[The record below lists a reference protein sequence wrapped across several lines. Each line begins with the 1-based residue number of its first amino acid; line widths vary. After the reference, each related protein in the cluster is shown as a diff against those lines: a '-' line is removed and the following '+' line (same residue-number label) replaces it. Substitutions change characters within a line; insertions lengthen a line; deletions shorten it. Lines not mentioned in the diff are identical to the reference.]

1 MPEINTQRLEN
12 FVARFTR
19 LIESQPKEAALLSQG
34 RELLH
39 DLVKQDDWLDQP
51 LREPHAIHYQQYLLY
66 LDPKERFSVVSFVW
80 GPGQSTPIHDHTVW
94 GLIGMLVG
102 SEKCQP
108 YSRMSDG
115 RWVPAG
121 LQLDLLPG
129 DVEVISP
136 RLGDVHKVWNAFQD
150 QSSIS
155 IHVYGGNIGRIS
167 RHVYQLDGQMKDFVS
182 GYSAVSSNVPSAV
195 KTSQTPSLAQA
206 TSTVRGVNTSL
217 TTQDASLNSS
227 TNLDVTS
234 SSSNAPTPASAVKSW
249 MSKKAIDQVN
259 SLAPKSIASGKNITQ
274 ETQSGLSPLFASAI
288 NASPTPLP
296 AEAFSPIP
304 SQSQPVSP
312 QAQSSSSVNSALNS
326 ATAQSLRQSPTAFSA
341 NGSGL
346 SIRPRSETER
356 APHFAP
362 PVAEPAI
369 TPSLPTTSV
378 SQEGS
383 LVDPNSRTVFPS
395 ISSSMESTPQITP
408 RTFPQASSQATPQ
421 ASPQVVAPID
431 LSGSRGQSEISS
443 GPQIN
448 SFYEAP
454 LERVGLPNSVA
465 GPLSKSALWVRERLL
480 ARQEIALIDLRE
492 EDPFAR
498 GHPLFAAQL
507 PISRVEM
514 DAYRRLPCPYTP
526 IVLYHDDVEV
536 SIRVQETLLQMGYKA
551 VFLLDNGL
559 RAWQQAGLEMF
570 IDVNVPSK
578 AFGELVAV
586 QKNTPH
592 VSATQLKFWLDQNA
606 DLVVLDARR
615 FDEYQTMSIPKATS
629 VPGAELVLRARSLA
643 PRVTTRIVVN
653 CAGRTRSI
661 IGAQSL
667 LNAGIPNPVC
677 ALENGTIG
685 WVLAGQALETG
696 CDRTYGA
703 VNEMD
708 LSKAKMSALAL
719 AIRSGVQRID
729 LQEFQTMSAELSR
742 TTYLFDVRSLQEFEE
757 GHLPKAIHAPGGQL
771 VQETDHFA
779 PVRGARIVLY
789 DTDGVRAMMSASWL
803 AQMAWD
809 VYVIKDVRLGDLTRK
824 DTRYFNLPAAIG
836 ECTEVTPEVLKQW
849 LSQRNN
855 LAMVVDVST
864 SAHYVKRHI
873 PGAWW
878 ILRSQMSQD
887 FNRVHKANRYVL
899 TSEDGLSARFAWQE
913 LRSCVK
919 ANVDVYVLVG
929 GTQAWAE
936 MGFSL
941 QQGETYL
948 ASPRI
953 DRYKRPYEGVQN
965 SAQAMQAYLDWEFG
979 LVEQLGRDG
988 THHFRV
994 V

>member
-1 MPEINTQRLEN
+1 MQEINTQRLEN
-12 FVARFTR
+12 FAARFTR
-19 LIESQPKEAALLSQG
+19 LIESQPKESTLLSQG

-39 DLVKQDDWLDQP
+39 DLVKQDDWLDLP
-51 LREPHAIHYQQYLLY
+51 MREPHAVHYQQYLLY

-136 RLGDVHKVWNAFQD
+136 RLGDVHKVWNAFLD

-167 RHVYQLDGQMKDFVS
+167 RHVYQLDGQMKDFIS
-182 GYSAVSSNVPSAV
+182 GYSPVPRSVSPSTPAPMPLQGSIPNLESNIAKPAMNS
-195 KTSQTPSLAQA
+195 PP
-206 TSTVRGVNTSL
+206 
-217 TTQDASLNSS
+217 SS
-227 TNLDVTS
+227 TADLGAA
-234 SSSNAPTPASAVKSW
+234 NAPQQPLAPPSAVKSW
-249 MSKKAIDQVN
+249 MSKKAIDQV
-259 SLAPKSIASGKNITQ
+259 SALAPKASAQVKNLTQ
-274 ETQSGLSPLFASAI
+274 EALLGLAPVLTPDPVVLASNPMSHQLLHPSSVSNSVMGAPDHQPNTASTALSSNSVRPSQTVFAS
-288 NASPTPLP
+288 
-296 AEAFSPIP
+296 
-304 SQSQPVSP
+304 
-312 QAQSSSSVNSALNS
+312 
-326 ATAQSLRQSPTAFSA
+326 

-346 SIRPRSETER
+346 SIRARPDSLKPAGTSPNI
-356 APHFAP
+356 APSFASTN
-362 PVAEPAI
+362 A
-369 TPSLPTTSV
+369 PT
-378 SQEGS
+378 Q
-383 LVDPNSRTVFPS
+383 
-395 ISSSMESTPQITP
+395 
-408 RTFPQASSQATPQ
+408 QASSPQ
-421 ASPQVVAPID
+421 
-431 LSGSRGQSEISS
+431 
-443 GPQIN
+443 N
-448 SFYEAP
+448 AP
-454 LERVGLPNSVA
+454 LNQSAGTTPSRSVEREHARVAAPHAVQTWTANVARPVPAVVSPNDS
-465 GPLSKSALWVRERLL
+465 PLSSQDPSHCLTHPHSKTALWVRERLL
-480 ARQEIALIDLRE
+480 ARQEVALIDLRE

-498 GHPLFAAQL
+498 GHPLFAAQMS
-507 PISRVEM
+507 ISRVEI
-514 DAYRRLPCPYTP
+514 DAYRRLPCLESP
-526 IVLYHDDVEV
+526 IVLYHDEVEV
-536 SIRVQETLLQMGYKA
+536 ATRVQEILLAMGYKA
-551 VFLLDNGL
+551 VYLLDQGL
-559 RAWQQAGLEMF
+559 RGWHQAGQEMF

-578 AFGELVAV
+578 AFGEWVAA
-586 QKNTPH
+586 QKHTPH

-615 FDEYQTMSIPKATS
+615 FEEYQTMSIPKATS
-629 VPGAELVLRARSLA
+629 VPGAELVLRARTLA

-696 CDRTYGA
+696 CDRTFGA
-703 VNEMD
+703 VNDAD
-708 LSKAKMSALAL
+708 LMKAKMSALAL
-719 AIRSGVQRID
+719 AIRAGVKRID
-729 LQEFQTMSAELSR
+729 LHEFQALSVEVSR

-757 GHLPKAIHAPGGQL
+757 GHLPKAVHAPGGQL

-779 PVRGARIVLY
+779 PVRGARVVLY

-803 AQMAWD
+803 AQMAWE

-824 DTRYFNLPAAIG
+824 DTRYLSPRPASG
-836 ECTEVTPEVLKQW
+836 ECTEVTPEVLKEW
-849 LSQRNN
+849 LGQRNN
-855 LAMVVDVST
+855 LTMVIDVSS

-878 ILRSQMSQD
+878 LLRSRLKQD

-899 TSEDGLSARFAWQE
+899 TSEDGLSARYAWQE
-913 LRSCVK
+913 LSACVK
-919 ANVDVYVLVG
+919 ANVEVFVLVG
-929 GTQAWAE
+929 GTQAWSDL
-936 MGFSL
+936 GFSL
-941 QQGETYL
+941 QQGESYL

-953 DRYKRPYEGVQN
+953 DRYQRPYEGVEN

-979 LVEQLGRDG
+979 LVEQLRKDG

>member
-1 MPEINTQRLEN
+1 MQEINTQRLEN

-19 LIESQPKEAALLSQG
+19 LIESQPKEATLLSQG

-39 DLVKQDDWLDQP
+39 ELVKQDDWLDLP
-51 LREPHAIHYQQYLLY
+51 LREPHAVHYQQYLLY

-129 DVEVISP
+129 DVELISP
-136 RLGDVHKVWNAFQD
+136 RLGDVHKVWNAFLD

-167 RHVYQLDGQMKDFVS
+167 RHVYQLDGQMKDFIS
-182 GYSAVSSNVPSAV
+182 GYSPVPRFVAQPATAQSPPQGGFPNRGSGIANPPIDSPPSSMAH
-195 KTSQTPSLAQA
+195 LEAA
-206 TSTVRGVNTSL
+206 TSPQHPV
-217 TTQDASLNSS
+217 
-227 TNLDVTS
+227 
-234 SSSNAPTPASAVKSW
+234 APPSAVKSW
-249 MSKKAIDQVN
+249 MSKKAIDQV
-259 SLAPKSIASGKNITQ
+259 SALAPKASAQGKSLPQ
-274 ETQSGLSPLFASAI
+274 ESLLGLAPVLTTPPVAVASNPTSNPLIHGSSEPNSAMGTPANQPNTTNTALSSNSVRPSQTAFAS
-288 NASPTPLP
+288 
-296 AEAFSPIP
+296 
-304 SQSQPVSP
+304 
-312 QAQSSSSVNSALNS
+312 
-326 ATAQSLRQSPTAFSA
+326 

-346 SIRPRSETER
+346 SIRSRPNSVNPASTTPTT
-356 APHFAP
+356 APSIAPSFAP
-362 PVAEPAI
+362 QQRPPTLQNAPLDQSAS
-369 TPSLPTTSV
+369 TNPSRSAV
-378 SQEGS
+378 QEH
-383 LVDPNSRTVFPS
+383 
-395 ISSSMESTPQITP
+395 
-408 RTFPQASSQATPQ
+408 AC
-421 ASPQVVAPID
+421 VVAPREVHA
-431 LSGSRGQSEISS
+431 LTANVAMHVSAVVSPNGPAVSS
-443 GPQIN
+443 GDPSHSLTN
-448 SFYEAP
+448 PS
-454 LERVGLPNSVA
+454 
-465 GPLSKSALWVRERLL
+465 SKTALWVRERLL
-480 ARQEIALIDLRE
+480 ARQEVALIDLRE

-498 GHPLFAAQL
+498 GHPLFAAQMS
-507 PISRVEM
+507 ISRVEI
-514 DAYRRLPCPYTP
+514 DAYRRLPCLESP

-536 SIRVQETLLQMGYKA
+536 AKRVQAILLEMGYKA
-551 VFLLDNGL
+551 VYLLDQGL
-559 RAWQQAGLEMF
+559 RGWHQAGQEMF

-578 AFGELVAV
+578 AFGELVAA
-586 QKNTPH
+586 QKHTPH

-615 FDEYQTMSIPKATS
+615 FEEYQTMSIPKATS
-629 VPGAELVLRARSLA
+629 VPGAELVLRARALA

-653 CAGRTRSI
+653 CAGRTRSS

-696 CDRTYGA
+696 CDRTFGA
-703 VNEMD
+703 VNDAD
-708 LSKAKMSALAL
+708 LTKAKMSALAL
-719 AIRSGVQRID
+719 AIRSGVKRID
-729 LQEFQTMSAELSR
+729 LQEFQAMSAEVSR

-757 GHLPKAIHAPGGQL
+757 GHLPKAVHAPGGQL

-779 PVRGARIVLY
+779 PVRGARVVLY
-789 DTDGVRAMMSASWL
+789 DTEGVRAMMSASWL
-803 AQMAWD
+803 AQMAWE

-824 DTRYFNLPAAIG
+824 DTRYLSPPPASG
-836 ECTEVTPEVLKQW
+836 ECTEVTPEVLKEW
-849 LSQRNN
+849 LGQRNN
-855 LAMVVDVST
+855 LTMVIDVCS

-878 ILRSQMSQD
+878 LLRSQMKQD

-899 TSEDGLSARFAWQE
+899 TSEDGLSARYAWQE

-919 ANVDVYVLVG
+919 ANVEVFVLVG
-929 GTQAWAE
+929 GTQAWSDL
-936 MGFSL
+936 GFSL
-941 QQGETYL
+941 QQGESYL

-953 DRYKRPYEGVQN
+953 DRYQRPYEGVEN
-965 SAQAMQAYLDWEFG
+965 SQQAMQAYLDWEFG
-979 LVEQLGRDG
+979 LVEQLRKDG
-988 THHFRV
+988 SHHFRV